1 MCKISQK
8 PHRLGIERLRKTR
21 GLFFFLFFFFSKFFF
36 FFFFKP
42 FLYVFQGSGG
52 ACVGEEANL
61 GNKLF
66 QANPAARTKEKEL
79 KRPLFIVPGGPA
91 GVPVFQPHMT
101 PFCLWVLENKTP
113 TLITLS

>member
-1 MCKISQK
+1 MASTLTHWFQE
-8 PHRLGIERLRKTR
+8 LGFPGPKALI
-21 GLFFFLFFFFSKFFF
+21 FPSFF